1 MTGNL
6 RYSRGSGSN
15 GAEGYRLMPTEP
27 VQFESMNPRPGAPVV
42 GGSLQVA
49 SMNMGN
55 FFSTVD
61 AGQDVCGPEADSGC
75 RGADSGAE
83 LDRQLARLVSA
94 IGMMDADIVGLVEL
108 ENNDDASLRVLVDAL
123 NAAPG
128 AGTYDYVDAG
138 TIGTDAIKVGFIY
151 QPAAVGLVGMP
162 AVLDTGVDARFDDD
176 RNRPVLAQTF
186 RQNSN
191 NARITVAVNHLKSKG
206 SSCAADGDPDL
217 DDGQANCN
225 LTRTNAAAA
234 LADWLLSDPTAS
246 GDADALIIGD
256 PNAYLLED
264 PLTALKAAGFVSLLE
279 ERVGTGAYSF
289 SFDAQAGALDHALA
303 SPSLAPQV
311 SGIEEWRIN
320 SDEPRVLDYNLED
333 GRDPA
338 LFDAA
343 LPYRASDHD
352 PLVIGLDLDP

>member
-1 MTGNL
+1 
-6 RYSRGSGSN
+6 
-15 GAEGYRLMPTEP
+15 
-27 VQFESMNPRPGAPVV
+27 
-42 GGSLQVA
+42 
-49 SMNMGN
+49 
-55 FFSTVD
+55 
-61 AGQDVCGPEADSGC
+61 
-75 RGADSGAE
+75 
-83 LDRQLARLVSA
+83 
-94 IGMMDADIVGLVEL
+94 MDADIVGLVEL